1 MIAYFSPAYLVAKF
15 LNNINLSLFLL
26 VSVAVAMVCAYS
38 VFCRVFD
45 TRQSRIQALVC
56 FFLMT
61 IFSALVYGGGIP
73 VGILPDLG
81 IALFAVWG
89 VIHMR
94 QEVSSWIWIP
104 ILLLIYFLFF
114 SPDKLDIQ
122 FDNRY
127 ITVLKPFAYLIILYL
142 LSASKVSTQLRP
154 MVYGFLIF
162 YPFLLLW
169 YMAMWWYGHGVFMP
183 RPNFM
188 IENNFEIPPLLYCF
202 IAIAFIY
209 RDKDLRIYLLL
220 VVGILLTG
228 SRSGLVGL
236 LAVSIFYLL
245 TLSRKKI
252 FLALFAGAS
261 ALAYIVYLRASVS
274 VPDVQNTN
282 PIDRIQTFLRI
293 YSFYDNH
300 FIEILKYPLGVGI
313 YQKIPINICNQFEG
327 YADWF
332 TGNFYNCDPLM
343 LQSFVARALYQFGIY
358 VLIFI
363 PIAFYLELK
372 RRMGWYLGF
381 IALIPIMGASFSV
394 GGFSNGLAFG
404 SLLVC
409 LLIYQQEHSPSL
421 SAPPK
426 SNGHQN
432 GSYRH
437 A

>member
-1 MIAYFSPAYLVAKF
+1 MIDYFSPAYLVAKF

-26 VSVAVAMVCAYS
+26 VSVGVAIVCAYS
-38 VFCRVFD
+38 VFHRVFN
-45 TRQSRIQALVC
+45 TRQSRIQALAC

-61 IFSALVYGGGIP
+61 IFSTLAYRGGIP

-81 IALFAVWG
+81 IALFVVWG

-94 QEVSSWIWIP
+94 QEVSSWIWIS

-154 MVYGFLIF
+154 VVYGLLIF

-169 YMAMWWYGHGVFMP
+169 YIAMWWYGHGVFMP

-209 RDKDLRIYLLL
+209 RDKDLRVYLLL
-220 VVGILLTG
+220 AIGILLTG

-236 LAVSIFYLL
+236 LAISVFYLFS
-245 TLSRKKI
+245 LSRKKVI
-252 FLALFAGAS
+252 WVLLAVVSAFAYVA
-261 ALAYIVYLRASVS
+261 YLRASVS
-274 VPDVQNTN
+274 VPDAQNTN

-293 YSFYDNH
+293 YSFYDNS
-300 FIEILKYPLGVGI
+300 FIEILKYPLGLGI

-332 TGNFYNCDPLM
+332 TGNFFNCDPLM
-343 LQSFVARALYQFGIY
+343 LQSFIARALYQFGIY
-358 VLIFI
+358 VLVFI
-363 PIAFYLELK
+363 PIAFYLELRK
-372 RRMGWYLGF
+372 RMGWYLGL
-381 IALIPIMGASFSV
+381 IALIPILGASFSV

-409 LLIYQQEHSPSL
+409 LLVYQQAGDGLTPQTVGNTKLHE
-421 SAPPK
+421 AD
-426 SNGHQN
+426 Q
-432 GSYRH
+432 H

>member
-1 MIAYFSPAYLVAKF
+1 MIAYFSPAYLAAKF

-38 VFCRVFD
+38 VFRRVFK
-45 TRQSRIQALVC
+45 TRQSRIQALAC
-56 FFLMT
+56 FFFMT
-61 IFSALVYGGGIP
+61 IFSTLAYRGGIP

-81 IALFAVWG
+81 IALFVVWG

-94 QEVSSWIWIP
+94 QEVSSWIWLS

-154 MVYGFLIF
+154 VVYGLLIF

-169 YMAMWWYGHGVFMP
+169 YMAMWWYGQGVFMP

-209 RDKDLRIYLLL
+209 RDKDLRVYLLL
-220 VVGILLTG
+220 AIGILLTG

-236 LAVSIFYLL
+236 LAISVFYLFS
-245 TLSRKKI
+245 LSRKKI
-252 FLALFAGAS
+252 IWVLLAVAS
-261 ALAYIVYLRASVS
+261 AFAYVAYLRASVS
-274 VPDVQNTN
+274 VPDAQNTN

-293 YSFYDNH
+293 YSFYDNS
-300 FIEILKYPLGVGI
+300 FIEILKYPLGLGI

-332 TGNFYNCDPLM
+332 TGNFFNCDPLM
-343 LQSFVARALYQFGIY
+343 LQSFIARALYQFGIY
-358 VLIFI
+358 VLVFI
-363 PIAFYLELK
+363 PIAFYLELRK
-372 RRMGWYLGF
+372 RMGWYLGL
-381 IALIPIMGASFSV
+381 IALIPILGASFSV

-409 LLIYQQEHSPSL
+409 LLVYQQAGDGLTPQTGGNTKLHE
-421 SAPPK
+421 AD
-426 SNGHQN
+426 Q
-432 GSYRH
+432 H